1 MRGRVKKGGWGFGAM
16 GWHWLAAAVR
26 GQGGDAVRRAGGGL
40 GLGRRGTRRLAG
52 RHTLRCGAKW
62 GGHYVIFTPISLL
75 FEA

>member
-1 MRGRVKKGGWGFGAM
+1 MKPDGERRGWAEWRRVVRGRAKKGGWGFGAM

-52 RHTLRCGAKW
+52 RHSVRCGAK
-62 GGHYVIFTPISLL
+62 
-75 FEA
+75 